1 MLLSQSKAIILGA
14 GLLVIGLISGSGA
27 YAANDS
33 AGDVVLDCTF
43 TEYKNTGY
51 SVKLAKSWI
60 PELQTHRISG
70 DQVTYATK
78 KGQPQTTLKKR
89 NQERMEWTYV
99 TVQYDK
105 LGKRYDNQLIYTYF
119 FTNGKI
125 ATKMRA
131 TGYRDI
137 EHVWG
142 SCE

>member
-1 MLLSQSKAIILGA
+1 
-14 GLLVIGLISGSGA
+14 
-27 YAANDS
+27 
-33 AGDVVLDCTF
+33 
-43 TEYKNTGY
+43 
-51 SVKLAKSWI
+51 
-60 PELQTHRISG
+60 
-70 DQVTYATK
+70 
-78 KGQPQTTLKKR
+78 
-89 NQERMEWTYV
+89 MEWTYL

-142 SCE
+142 TCE